1 MQWSLDRG
9 QPAARVRRCK
19 GPSVVARHW
28 KSAHAKGL
36 RPLGLDAGELGVA
49 AKCGGEIE
57 IGIADRIDG
66 GGPWR

>member
-1 MQWSLDRG
+1 M
-9 QPAARVRRCK
+9 RRCK

-36 RPLGLDAGELGVA
+36 RPLGLDAGESRFA
-49 AKCGGEIE
+49 AKYVGEIE